1 MAIDRENKPVE
12 KKIFKEKTK
21 NGMNVVT
28 NMNGEEK
35 ANDKLMAKY
44 EPGNGTKDVRKL
56 KDILRGSNYSGPIKI
71 LPNESFEEAL
81 ERILEEQKKKGN

>member
-1 MAIDRENKPVE
+1 MAIRKEEE
-12 KKIFKEKTK
+12 KKVGMKVTDNMDGEK
-21 NGMNVVT
+21 
-28 NMNGEEK
+28 K

-44 EPGNGTKDVRKL
+44 EPGNGTKDIRKL